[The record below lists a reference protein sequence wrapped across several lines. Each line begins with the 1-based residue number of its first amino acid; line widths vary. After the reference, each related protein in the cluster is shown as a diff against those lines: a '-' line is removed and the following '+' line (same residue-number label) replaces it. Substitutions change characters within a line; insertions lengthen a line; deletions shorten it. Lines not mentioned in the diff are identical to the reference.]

1 MQYLISLK
9 TIEKSVCDRILR
21 AGLYKETPSIRRFR
35 KKTHVRQPRQD
46 MRIFP
51 ADAKHPRRILPT
63 RICLGI
69 HLLISRKSSNES
81 YHKQAFWLS
90 DHRLFPSSR
99 VFPSD
104 MSGSADAF
112 STFIRN
118 SDFSVSHGNK
128 FPDYSC
134 GTAWVF
140 HPFSSH
146 RSPIYIGD
154 TYDVCM
160 KF

>member
-1 MQYLISLK
+1 M
-9 TIEKSVCDRILR
+9 
-21 AGLYKETPSIRRFR
+21 ETASHEAVFIRKRLCIRRFH
-35 KKTHVRQPRQD
+35 KKTACPSTED
-46 MRIFP
+46 KTCGFS
-51 ADAKHPRRILPT
+51 AKYETPKKCPNNGT
-63 RICLGI
+63 RLGI

-90 DHRLFPSSR
+90 DHRSFPSSR

-112 STFIRN
+112 STFIGN

-160 KF
+160 NF